1 MSRKDNT
8 KKKKTAGDYILT
20 LVLIA
25 AICVFC
31 YAAFNLYHI
40 YTEYKKGTDEYNSI
54 SEMAVTERDPDEVEE
69 MKQPDEQ
76 PTAPISIDFSSLKSI
91 NDDVIGWIYM
101 EALPQ
106 ISYPVVQ
113 GKDNST
119 YLHQTY
125 EKNYNFAGTIFIDYE
140 NKRDFSDC
148 NTLVYGHN
156 MKNGSM
162 FGMLKKYRAD
172 ETLYN
177 TSKYFWILTPDKDY
191 RYEIIAAYTTSVNSD
206 TYTLFKG
213 PGKEFLEY
221 EKKMLKNSEIK
232 TDATEEQADKKDKIV
247 TLSTCTGNQATR
259 FVVQGKRV
267 NVVDPQYVCWCTG
280 DSPVQDE
287 ISSGTD
293 GMDGRKKDMGNEI
306 EKLQKIID
314 ESDNIVFFGGAGV
327 STESGIPDF
336 RSQDGLY
343 NQKYDYPPETILS
356 HTFFMRRP
364 EEFFKFYQDKMLCD
378 TAKPNAAHLKLAEL
392 EKNGKLKAVISQNID
407 NLHQMAGSRYVLEH
421 HGSVYLNFCM
431 K

>member
-1 MSRKDNT
+1 MSRKNKV
-8 KKKKTAGDYILT
+8 KKKKTVGDHILT
-20 LVLIA
+20 IVLIV
-25 AICVFC
+25 AICIFC

-40 YTEYKKGTDEYNSI
+40 YTEYKKEPMNI
-54 SEMAVTERDPDEVEE
+54 QHFRMAVTERVRPGGRDRSAG
-69 MKQPDEQ
+69 EQ
-76 PTAPISIDFSSLKSI
+76 PVAPVSIGFDSLRSI
-91 NDDVIGWIYM
+91 NEDVIGWIYM
-101 EALPQ
+101 EALPE

-113 GKDNST
+113 GEDNNF

-177 TSKYFWILTPDKDY
+177 TSKYFWILTPEKDY

-221 EKKMLKNSEIK
+221 EKKMFQNSEIRI
-232 TDATEEQADKKDKIV
+232 DATASEANVKDKIV

-267 NVVDPQYVCWCTG
+267 NAVNPQ
-280 DSPVQDE
+280 
-287 ISSGTD
+287 
-293 GMDGRKKDMGNEI
+293 
-306 EKLQKIID
+306 
-314 ESDNIVFFGGAGV
+314 
-327 STESGIPDF
+327 
-336 RSQDGLY
+336 
-343 NQKYDYPPETILS
+343 
-356 HTFFMRRP
+356 
-364 EEFFKFYQDKMLCD
+364 
-378 TAKPNAAHLKLAEL
+378 
-392 EKNGKLKAVISQNID
+392 
-407 NLHQMAGSRYVLEH
+407 
-421 HGSVYLNFCM
+421 
-431 K
+431 